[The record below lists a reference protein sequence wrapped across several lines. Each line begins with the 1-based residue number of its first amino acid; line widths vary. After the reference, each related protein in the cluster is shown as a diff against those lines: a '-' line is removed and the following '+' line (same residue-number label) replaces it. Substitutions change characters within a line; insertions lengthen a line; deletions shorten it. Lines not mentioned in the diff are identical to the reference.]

1 MQCTVILY
9 TFRNASYNITV
20 FPLHFTIY
28 SKYTWNSDILSYS
41 ILFCITIFFPHGT
54 ARQLHRGGR
63 GPIFTPEQEEAICTM
78 VVENNAIRLREIKS
92 AIIEDNNIFENIQTV
107 SISTIDR
114 VLKRHQMNMKQLYTV
129 PFERNCERVKELRY
143 QYVQVKHV
151 WACSNCTSQ

>member
-1 MQCTVILY
+1 MY
-9 TFRNASYNITV
+9 TLCNALYNITV
-20 FPLHFTIY
+20 FHLHFTIY
-28 SKYTWNSDILSYS
+28 SKYTLNGDILSYS
-41 ILFCITIFFPHGT
+41 IYCFALLYFFPHRT
-54 ARQLHRGGR
+54 ARQLNRGGR
-63 GPIFTPEQEEAICTM
+63 GPLFTPEQEEAICTM

-129 PFERNCERVKELRY
+129 PFEINGERVKELRY
-143 QYVQVKHV
+143 QYVQVKYV